1 MEVKFLNNI
10 NDCSPKQWDDL
21 FNTDYPFTKHAFL
34 YALETSGCVT
44 PSTGWQPQHITV
56 NENGALIAA
65 LPCYLKTHSY
75 GEYVFDWSWANA
87 YQQHG
92 LNYYPKLLAAI
103 PFTPATGPR
112 LAIDNN
118 FATQDDQIKLIQTI
132 DQAIR
137 NKFGLTGISSWHLLF
152 PSETLSSQLQQ
163 CQWQQ
168 RVGIQYHW
176 FNDNFDSFDDFLQT
190 FKSRKRKNVRK
201 ERESVAKQGFEIRI
215 VTGEDIDTQLMG
227 AFYRF
232 YHLTY
237 LKRSGQHGYLNLAFF
252 NALLQDMADSLVMVC
267 AEENGTLIAAAL
279 CFKDDKTLYGRYWGC
294 EKEYDFLHFE
304 ICYYQGIEFCINKQ
318 LKRFDP
324 GAQGEHKIPRGFK
337 PIKTYSNHVIL
348 HPEFSQAINRF
359 IDDEKQQI
367 DVDLEHLNS
376 LLPFKSENV

>member
-1 MEVKFLNNI
+1 MEVQFLNNI
-10 NDCSPKQWDDL
+10 NDCSPTQWDAL
-21 FNTDYPFTKHAFL
+21 FNADYPFTKHAFL
-34 YALETSGCVT
+34 SALETSDCVNT
-44 PSTGWQPQHITV
+44 STGWQPQHITV
-56 NENGALIAA
+56 TECGALIAA
-65 LPCYLKTHSY
+65 IPCYLKTHSY

-92 LNYYPKLLAAI
+92 LDYYPKLLAAI

-112 LAIDNN
+112 LAIDNDHCS
-118 FATQDDQIKLIQTI
+118 QDGHIALIRTI

-152 PSETLSSQLQQ
+152 PSKTLSSQLQQ

-176 FNDNFDSFDDFLQT
+176 FNNNFDSFDDFLKT

-201 ERESVAKQGFEIRI
+201 ERESVAKQGFEIRT
-215 VTGEDIDTQLMG
+215 VTGKNIDTSLMS

-252 NALLQDMADSLVMVC
+252 NTLLQNMADSLVMIC
-267 AEENGTLIAAAL
+267 AEKNGTLIAAAL
-279 CFKDDKTLYGRYWGC
+279 CFKDHETLYGRYWGC

-304 ICYYQGIEFCINKQ
+304 TCYYQGIEFCIANQ

-324 GAQGEHKIPRGFK
+324 GAQGEHKISRGFK
-337 PIKTYSNHVIL
+337 PIKTYSNHVIF
-348 HPEFSQAINRF
+348 HPEFKQAINNF

-367 DVDLEHLNS
+367 DAYLGQLNS
-376 LLPFKSENV
+376 LLPFKSENL